1 MMNGPEKSDSAIVA
15 KKPANK
21 AGVPVAERVER
32 RAGTKGNAGQPRTHR
47 TPCRGRVSL
56 GLARIRTAT
65 LPSNTRG
72 RSRMLELGTFG
83 SVRGVPGNGH
93 SYRKPRPSADVG
105 NWKDATS
112 FSLRPGL
119 GFGQRSPRSACAG
132 CF

>member
-21 AGVPVAERVER
+21 AGAPVAERVER

-47 TPCRGRVSL
+47 TLRRGCVSPGLDRVRNAARQRRSFIRGRT
-56 GLARIRTAT
+56 GA

-72 RSRMLELGTFG
+72 RSRMPELGSIG

-93 SYRKPRPSADVG
+93 SYRKPGPVADI
-105 NWKDATS
+105 
-112 FSLRPGL
+112 
-119 GFGQRSPRSACAG
+119 
-132 CF
+132 